1 MQRYITVDRQS
12 RSRCAPAETSHQI
25 CKARGIFWRTVRLT
39 GKRDEFSTSLAG
51 DYRGRSRGCVRGG
64 SRKIPRARFVI
75 PRATGGGARVLV
87 PKECDAHGKLCQK
100 YRPSTYQATYLR
112 LSPLSPPLRVRGRVL
127 SGCLHRYTVALVVLE
142 TVAIFARS
150 WQEDNETR
158 PDTRYTT
165 VPCASLRRLS
175 LHLART
181 FVLHHPPY
189 NRRPIIQPRRCRCIQ
204 PAKKRAGEGV
214 RW

>member
-1 MQRYITVDRQS
+1 M
-12 RSRCAPAETSHQI
+12 PHQI
-25 CKARGIFWRTVRLT
+25 CKARGIFWRNGTSSRPAVWRLSRSLTATGVRP
-39 GKRDEFSTSLAG
+39 
-51 DYRGRSRGCVRGG
+51 RGIAENPSREICHP
-64 SRKIPRARFVI
+64 SC
-75 PRATGGGARVLV
+75 ATGGGARALV
-87 PKECDAHGKLCQK
+87 SKECDAREALSEIQTLHL
-100 YRPSTYQATYLR
+100 SSYLPTSIH
-112 LSPLSPPLRVRGRVL
+112 LPPPPLRVRGRVL

-150 WQEDNETR
+150 WQEDNEAR

-175 LHLART
+175 LRLART

-189 NRRPIIQPRRCRCIQ
+189 IHRRPIIQPRRSRRIQ